1 MKGLLF
7 VIALVGF
14 FGFSDL
20 NAQCA
25 KAGASCCA
33 KKATSTSMVSAE
45 DISKA
50 AAMDKTIVA
59 RKADDGTVTYQRK
72 SKDVVTGKKMYTDV
86 TYDGASAKF
95 VNSESG
101 SGSGKACAGEV
112 KGKSCVGEGSKA
124 KGACCAKKGSAEAS
138 VTPVPASDK
147 TSTM

>member
-14 FGFSDL
+14 FGFSNL

-25 KAGASCCA
+25 KTGASCCA
-33 KKATSTSMVSAE
+33 KKATTTSMVSAE
-45 DISKA
+45 DMSKA
-50 AAMDKTIVA
+50 ASMDKTIVA

-72 SKDVVTGKKMYTDV
+72 SKDAVTGKKVYTDV
-86 TYDGASAKF
+86 TYDGATAKF
-95 VNSESG
+95 VNSASG

-112 KGKSCVGEGSKA
+112 KGKACVGEGSKG
-124 KGACCAKKGSAEAS
+124 GACCAKKGSAEAS
-138 VTPVPASDK
+138 VTPKPTPAA